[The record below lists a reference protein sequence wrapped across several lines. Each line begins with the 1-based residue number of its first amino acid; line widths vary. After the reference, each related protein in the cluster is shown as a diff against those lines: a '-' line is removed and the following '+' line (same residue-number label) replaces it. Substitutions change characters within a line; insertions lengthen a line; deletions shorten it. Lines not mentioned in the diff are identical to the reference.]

1 MSEISPSSKGIGT
14 LATLLQNPQEADNVA
29 PPLDFDT
36 WDAQIGSGIPDREQ
50 KWRSYAN
57 YHRMHWFDQG
67 TLSEAVEGNINASL
81 KRHLL
86 EEGFIDEETPN
97 SAIFKPNPVSLDKQ
111 TNLVT
116 RAFGENVASVW
127 KQGKENGESE
137 EVLNKTLNDAKSF
150 LVDVGELPFA
160 SLSNLDGS
168 RQIIGGTSVMNPV
181 SAFENAVRDGAVS
194 YEDAIL
200 VQSGLQ
206 QGSDI
211 GANRFKDQRRS
222 RLLNEVQNLLSDEV
236 GNDQARE
243 NFDALSDLLIREDQ
257 GRSAKEELH
266 GGMFV
271 KKDRNFFNKLLREQL
286 AEQYSKD
293 KDVNLNLASKRFSDE
308 EIKSVIEEQ
317 AALRA
322 NLSGEFEY
330 FSEDAD
336 LTKNIR
342 VYGTTAVAHPQL
354 MLQPTRFEE
363 ALEKDTRL
371 TDKQKDSLRNQR
383 DFYKRQRY
391 ESVNSI
397 LKETKATSEQWIAAS
412 AQGAQAGED
421 PVETLDKFL
430 SNEDNY
436 DALKNQSTSILAS
449 IGDSFTSLYNIPAA
463 LLFKSEDAA
472 RRLGEAAQEES
483 RRREV
488 AKLFNQEYG
497 LGMDIMTM
505 VAPVLVDIG
514 ATAALS
520 MATMGAGGAAY
531 IGLKTG
537 TTLTA
542 KGFAKGMLG
551 GVLRTASKKDFL
563 EKTVD
568 AGLGYS
574 RVLDPREVAVREL
587 AEKNLKEKL
596 IRSTSEKNAIEAIN
610 VYNQMLD
617 NKLLMSS
624 KTFGSLFVTSANRSA
639 GGMFTTIYNSMPEDM
654 SHDEKYDAAIGSS
667 LLAGTITGLITT
679 AFMKLGRGGLEE
691 AFLDGMTYRQMQG
704 VMNRQLG
711 VKLGD
716 DVSDEVATKFLQ
728 KKMRKALLNSPII
741 EGGVSEAIE
750 EGIDELA
757 QTFVRDAALNQDT
770 PLKEIAAGVGHSM
783 LLGGIFGFG
792 ATGARGLYDKLGGP
806 TGDEARY
813 RAQVADEIIEKL
825 KEAGAPATADE
836 LEIQETRRLL
846 TAPQREVGERRRRK
860 PEETPEEAPELEP
873 IAGEGTYPTE
883 EVAVSPVETTL
894 VPDEE
899 GNLVPVSVKDQ
910 TEFPF
915 SGFIDSEGPA
925 RAEQEEQ
932 EELELELA
940 LDFDATPDDP
950 TQLEFQLEYQ
960 DNFLNILDEKIS
972 PESVA
977 ESLASQLDSRS
988 NTSSQPTSGVANEAT
1003 KQKVKTKKIHPE
1015 ERKLQQ
1021 LISRLNESTSIIKG
1035 QEYVFP
1041 TADIPIAKEEFIDDH
1056 LTATEVKAFEDLIRK
1071 GVPVDLTQDRAV
1083 HGMPDRSMFPK
1094 GYYENKS
1101 QLLNELIQRR
1111 YPKRSSFL
1119 PQDVKNPV
1127 KDNGKV
1133 IGYLDSD
1140 GNALFENDP
1149 VKAAKLL
1156 LMGYSIKAPIS
1167 KAGLNP
1173 AFIYKEGSDLID
1185 GVLIDGGFS
1194 GNKRVNKNSINEV
1207 FPSVADNLSSNTEVL
1222 NLFSNNERGVVVG
1235 TRPLGE
1241 GTELRS
1247 NFRKKGTAQSKEQPI
1262 REVRQQITD
1271 FFKAVRENPEGK
1283 VEALNLLKSP
1293 KAQDVLES
1301 DFSDQA
1307 IIALEQEFNMV
1318 TVLHELNTTL
1328 RETEGAVE
1336 INEDTGVTTPTKKGI
1351 EVFKSR
1357 LASSDPDAVEQ
1368 AASVLKINL
1377 ATSETKSDKVI
1388 LEFLSDYVLNDP
1400 LLQKD
1405 SISFREV
1412 GLRVFNRFNS
1422 FQTNYKDAEGKFY
1435 PKDTQTRR
1443 YVRLVDPSVA
1453 ATFDPSA
1460 VNFMN
1465 DLVLDAAAV
1474 LEEDSS
1480 LREAVNNY
1488 LDITTAIRDVDGQ
1501 ADWRIGVMSGNEVLG
1516 LILDQGPT
1524 LRSIDLD
1531 SKTTLTR
1538 EKTMGQAFL
1547 DLYKKSL
1554 RGKDSRP
1561 LHTLLRLISGTTDS
1575 VSKEGDITKDLA
1587 LLEDVRA
1594 RVEATLGQSFSTPKT
1609 IAVINAIRKS
1619 SAEAHTTTHYAFGEQ
1634 ATPDVPTAT
1643 ESVSEITSRTIDDL
1657 RKLQNVGKSVGS
1669 VEQGVEEVW
1678 PPRSTSDPDILRTEL
1693 TPANQKRLDNQEV
1706 DKGEADKPI
1715 EVESDNTLTLDE
1727 SNILT
1732 RLINRIGAFVR
1743 RNGLTLTVTNEAGG
1757 LAAARARTNDIFVNQ
1772 NAVANLIKQGK
1783 SESVIRR
1790 ILNSIIGEEIAHV
1803 ASYRSISQKQLDNLI
1818 DQTTDAEF
1826 ESIVDEY
1833 TPDNPVRN
1841 EQLKAALNS
1850 ENEATVQQTKEILIE
1865 EKLRMYA
1872 QERMTGTTS
1881 EANYLFWTGDPSKL
1895 QIALEYL
1902 RRMVSRLLNLKKKGN
1917 TTPEMDMAVS
1927 NLVEEINV
1935 LIGKER
1941 FDADNFAFNP
1951 NAPDDYIAGIQST
1964 TLGEIFPEESNATDS
1979 PLYELGFNDDL
1990 RIGTAK
1996 LGTKKKPRPT
2006 SAESNIGGDLG
2017 INDSE
2022 PEKAV
2027 ASLRKTIGNQINK
2040 IAQASEADTPTS
2052 RYVLPKEFMEESDP
2066 IKRTEIL
2073 RDWSSDNLK
2082 ALYNAVPPEVRER
2095 SKRWYQ
2101 GANRVANSLSKKYNI
2116 TPQQVAGVMA
2126 ALSPQKDWFLN
2137 LAQAEQVIEVWS
2149 NYQNYRMDSASFLGT
2164 LEETIAK
2171 ATAPK
2176 GQLQGKPKKVK
2187 DQLNARARAE
2197 RAKDLNKLKGK
2208 RFKDLTDPE
2217 QRGWAARLIAET
2229 LFGKGVS
2236 NVDPEGDPNSP
2247 YMNVDGDIKTN
2258 AWGSSDETAKALSML
2273 DDGSLENISESL
2285 GNYHKVRNFYN
2296 NIVSPNSLK
2305 GDVTIDTHA
2314 VAAAFLMPYSTK
2326 AIAVKHNFG
2335 EGSSQNN
2342 VYGMQ
2347 GTYHIYVDA
2356 YRKAAKE
2363 LGISPYQ
2370 LQSITW
2376 EAIRAMYP
2384 KNVRSD
2390 LNYVESRENIWK
2402 QNEPEQARNKILG
2415 QGVPRP
2421 LWLGTPDSGLVE
2433 RGEAQV
2439 GTGAQKRSIARRGL
2453 FFAGRRATSR
2463 LSDYGSPEFEDTGV
2477 LRSELG
2483 ADNKQYRKLIL
2494 TGDSGNNNLEDL
2506 LNDSLE
2512 ERIAR
2517 GNFYDEVIVDEET
2530 NRKVKSLIVDDWITE
2545 NGETAA
2551 ELNSLV
2557 KKAAEA
2563 KGYDTDIV
2571 YYHGS
2576 TVYNIDTPR
2585 TRFGTVAAFI
2595 SEDRVDA
2602 QAISA
2607 MTQQVSSEEIIV
2619 HRWFLKKDLKIFDH
2633 EDPAQVDEFISR
2645 LKQQEEF
2652 KNMSKGDFSEESLR
2666 NRIKQ
2671 GVYTIFANF
2680 EVTNLEFDN
2689 DPSNIKLSVRDVLK
2703 RLGYDGHYEQE
2714 DLTGTFGRS
2723 LAIFEPN
2730 NIKSAESIAF
2740 KQSLNPKEDR
2750 QDGSLRYETQV
2761 VPLDLRFDE
2770 GRTELMFTSLGI
2782 TGAPIEAGPETDRVL
2797 DTSAKDAA
2805 IRAQGKLDDMGLSRS
2820 FLDEVPEFEAN
2831 YDALKSILSD
2841 TRDQIG
2847 DTSREEMPIVQP
2859 QQVEEFGTF
2868 LSESLERPVSVE
2880 QKEVP
2885 VADMKPYQTELFFPK
2900 TVWYAM
2906 QKHFNM
2912 QEATDKVLQ
2921 EPFSIMS
2928 SDGFILD
2935 GNHRYGQIMLTR
2947 PDASVTA
2954 NVVDL
2959 TIAELIP
2966 LAQTFSDMKGNNRK
2980 IDRGGQELR
2989 LADIGPFD
2997 IDALNL
3003 NKGVTKGKVFKTG
3016 IYMFKSDTL
3025 TELAKQEQE
3034 NFNFGS
3040 NNFVPL
3046 AEEDIHITL
3055 LNQAFVEGREAQG
3068 KTDIL
3073 GEAFRRLGESTTA
3086 VLPNL
3091 TFHAP
3096 EIVSQIQP
3104 DGTLRQSLVR
3114 RVVEQEVLNNF
3125 VEKYI
3130 LGEPSPDKQRIYHIT
3145 LGNLTGNP
3153 RDSVAYPNPSNSVV
3167 VGSKE
3172 HFNRSLKDADYSV
3185 PQTKKLIEAE
3195 AIRNNHLVEGD
3206 LVRVFNGA
3214 ESEGVKSVGDYKRKN
3229 IGGGFGFYFKTEDSK
3244 LAEIDKGKEGQM
3256 YDVFLKANKV
3266 FTTPRRA
3273 MEGQG
3278 SDEVFF
3284 NELVKGLRTKYK
3296 LTNEEANLLRVS
3308 DTPIMYLTQAQMFDT
3323 MVNDLAK
3330 VNPKFQKIKEDIDAV
3345 GEGGVTKLVSQLSG
3359 YDAIHYEGSGTWV
3372 VFDPSQIRIAETTRE
3387 DLIDMTTLRSELGAT
3402 DKEYL
3407 ELAKNPQRN
3416 QKELQAMV
3424 DKAAKEAGF
3433 ITKPRYHAGPEEIDI
3448 FQADK
3453 TLGGMGAFFF
3463 ADNERAAVGYHN
3475 WSEEQKA
3482 DLIDDYPFMGEEN
3495 EDGLFEEY
3503 KKKEPKVVKAYLKME
3518 NPEVYPDFWKT
3529 FAEERFK
3536 PNNQSEFFEGL
3547 QAKGRDSIVVGK
3559 DEWVSGEND
3568 ITGEQ
3573 YVILNKPE
3581 NIKSADPVTYDST
3594 GEVIP
3599 LSQRFDTTK
3608 DSILYSELGA
3618 TDKEYLELAKN
3629 PEKYLLSSEGLTL
3642 RQMVLRAAQDAGY
3655 FLDEVYHGTTHS
3667 FDVFSKSKGNINNN
3681 FGLGF
3686 YFSSS
3691 RKDSTLNYIDKGAD
3705 LENRLDRRAEIVLG
3719 EMVESLE
3726 SRYDLG
3732 PAPSGDGPIDPSFE
3746 SDVEL
3751 LLKQFKEYA
3760 EDKLPA
3766 SKVKEIF
3773 TMPDN
3778 FTSPVDIAKWE
3789 LGRGYEV
3796 GYAIAQQELV
3806 GPERKV
3812 IPAFMKLKNP
3822 AVIGSFSGDPVM
3834 ISKALSGDIQMRL
3847 DPYSMYDEEAIE
3859 NELDSLRLQLAKEK
3873 DIDPEDVLDSDLREF
3888 AEEWAED
3895 NGYFN
3900 DEEPALIQAIEKV
3913 GPDFG
3918 YYQQGSEISE
3928 LLADENFSAIEEPTL
3943 AEVED
3948 ALSSLY
3954 VLATDGEGNIAR
3966 GEFIRRVFEELG
3978 YDGIV
3983 DHRVKKKFGMKG
3995 LGSDTY
4001 HIIAFKPES
4010 IKSAELVTRNAEGDI
4025 IPLSQRFD
4033 DSKDSILYSELGATD
4048 KTISGY
4054 TYSAGGITVDS
4065 LEKMLE
4071 APVYEDGVYDSEKR
4085 KDSWWRKFK
4094 VAMTGSLDIRVRRM
4108 FEQREAFNR
4117 AVQNDVNLR
4126 SIELRKILDK
4136 DFIDKGFSIPYE
4148 LISEA
4153 TGSSKVVSIPDDIK
4167 ESMKLQHK
4175 SRKADIIARAKR
4187 KEITEEEKK
4196 TLLEDATNK
4205 YKNDIRKQEDVQKE
4219 IIRKKK
4225 DAALTQLEK
4234 VSPDFVNELK
4244 AIRDIVDT
4252 LSIKLKEL
4260 YNVDVD
4266 LSATIDSNLGIY
4278 ITRSYKMFN
4287 DAGWLDKVTKDPNFE
4302 TVRNNAA
4309 KYFAETY
4316 KQARIKAFIK
4326 DGKEE
4331 SEATALANKELS
4343 DNKELGRSMMLSFLH
4358 SYKDKD
4364 ANNLIA
4370 GPEAVES
4377 FASPLINQLK
4387 KKRDIDE
4394 SIRAL
4399 LGEET
4404 DEGAGFKNLL
4414 RTYLS
4419 VGMMAS
4425 NQAFMKNLL
4434 DVGRRKGN
4442 EWILTKDE
4450 LKKKRLENID
4460 EYGGSRY
4467 KQIRAGGTEA
4477 YDPFRNFEVEVD
4489 GEPKN
4494 VQLFAPAEMVDGL
4507 MSVLS
4512 PPTQETANDAEKI
4525 ASGSFKLMARIT
4537 GLSLGAKTLGNIGF
4551 YVRNVISNAFY
4562 FGPANGFVGF
4572 GKMTDSL
4579 MTELNRRGI
4588 RQEKSNAYYTELI
4601 ALDVIGNEIRPKLI
4615 EELLSGQTSPE
4626 TVLNDFEKN
4635 LSRLENE
4642 EGKSISRKGKELAQK
4657 ANEKTWGKAKELSAV
4672 VDAFYKIALFEHE
4685 LSYLIDARESSRK
4698 NGKQDFYATKTD
4710 YELKRLAAE
4719 KVVMTSQTYSQA
4731 PPVITGLQG
4740 HTFGVMF
4747 APFLRFKG
4755 EVIRTYFNTW
4765 NLAMKESKDSNPVI
4779 RKRGRRRLA
4788 GIGFV
4793 TGVSS
4798 VILPI
4803 TTRLLQGIFY
4813 DDDEALRDTLPP
4825 YMQNQSLVYYTN
4837 PVTKERRNFSL
4848 TFINPYSMLTDP
4860 SLRAME
4866 HLVHG
4871 NTSKTVESLVKGTLG
4886 EFLDQQIF
4894 ARAFT
4899 NSITNFDPKKQEPIY
4914 EENDLLHDKFT
4925 KSIKYLLNEAYTPPT
4940 LTKLLEDRAIFKDGF
4955 DITKAPEVISN
4966 IIGQFKPATT
4976 YPIEFDVRLSEFVE
4990 KRKGEFDRI
4999 NSNKYKMLTDRV
5011 MTKADITSLAK
5022 KEIEGRRRVN
5032 AHLIQLYRSF
5042 ERQGL
5047 PREEIYNISLRRGM
5061 SKRRVQLLLAKGL
5074 MDRPSLPMPFIESM
5088 ARKGETHIQRL
5099 RDFQAEL
5106 NKYPRFLSV
5115 EP

>member
-1 MSEISPSSKGIGT
+1 
-14 LATLLQNPQEADNVA
+14 
-29 PPLDFDT
+29 
-36 WDAQIGSGIPDREQ
+36 
-50 KWRSYAN
+50 
-57 YHRMHWFDQG
+57 
-67 TLSEAVEGNINASL
+67 
-81 KRHLL
+81 
-86 EEGFIDEETPN
+86 
-97 SAIFKPNPVSLDKQ
+97 
-111 TNLVT
+111 
-116 RAFGENVASVW
+116 
-127 KQGKENGESE
+127 
-137 EVLNKTLNDAKSF
+137 
-150 LVDVGELPFA
+150 
-160 SLSNLDGS
+160 
-168 RQIIGGTSVMNPV
+168 
-181 SAFENAVRDGAVS
+181 
-194 YEDAIL
+194 
-200 VQSGLQ
+200 
-206 QGSDI
+206 
-211 GANRFKDQRRS
+211 
-222 RLLNEVQNLLSDEV
+222 
-236 GNDQARE
+236 
-243 NFDALSDLLIREDQ
+243 
-257 GRSAKEELH
+257 
-266 GGMFV
+266 
-271 KKDRNFFNKLLREQL
+271 
-286 AEQYSKD
+286 
-293 KDVNLNLASKRFSDE
+293 
-308 EIKSVIEEQ
+308 
-317 AALRA
+317 
-322 NLSGEFEY
+322 
-330 FSEDAD
+330 
-336 LTKNIR
+336 
-342 VYGTTAVAHPQL
+342 
-354 MLQPTRFEE
+354 
-363 ALEKDTRL
+363 
-371 TDKQKDSLRNQR
+371 
-383 DFYKRQRY
+383 
-391 ESVNSI
+391 
-397 LKETKATSEQWIAAS
+397 
-412 AQGAQAGED
+412 
-421 PVETLDKFL
+421 
-430 SNEDNY
+430 
-436 DALKNQSTSILAS
+436 
-449 IGDSFTSLYNIPAA
+449 
-463 LLFKSEDAA
+463 
-472 RRLGEAAQEES
+472 
-483 RRREV
+483 
-488 AKLFNQEYG
+488 
-497 LGMDIMTM
+497 
-505 VAPVLVDIG
+505 
-514 ATAALS
+514 
-520 MATMGAGGAAY
+520 
-531 IGLKTG
+531 
-537 TTLTA
+537 
-542 KGFAKGMLG
+542 
-551 GVLRTASKKDFL
+551 
-563 EKTVD
+563 
-568 AGLGYS
+568 
-574 RVLDPREVAVREL
+574 
-587 AEKNLKEKL
+587 
-596 IRSTSEKNAIEAIN
+596 
-610 VYNQMLD
+610 
-617 NKLLMSS
+617 
-624 KTFGSLFVTSANRSA
+624 
-639 GGMFTTIYNSMPEDM
+639 
-654 SHDEKYDAAIGSS
+654 
-667 LLAGTITGLITT
+667 
-679 AFMKLGRGGLEE
+679 
-691 AFLDGMTYRQMQG
+691 
-704 VMNRQLG
+704 
-711 VKLGD
+711 
-716 DVSDEVATKFLQ
+716 
-728 KKMRKALLNSPII
+728 
-741 EGGVSEAIE
+741 
-750 EGIDELA
+750 
-757 QTFVRDAALNQDT
+757 
-770 PLKEIAAGVGHSM
+770 
-783 LLGGIFGFG
+783 
-792 ATGARGLYDKLGGP
+792 
-806 TGDEARY
+806 
-813 RAQVADEIIEKL
+813 
-825 KEAGAPATADE
+825 
-836 LEIQETRRLL
+836 
-846 TAPQREVGERRRRK
+846 
-860 PEETPEEAPELEP
+860 
-873 IAGEGTYPTE
+873 
-883 EVAVSPVETTL
+883 
-894 VPDEE
+894 
-899 GNLVPVSVKDQ
+899 
-910 TEFPF
+910 
-915 SGFIDSEGPA
+915 
-925 RAEQEEQ
+925 
-932 EELELELA
+932 
-940 LDFDATPDDP
+940 
-950 TQLEFQLEYQ
+950 
-960 DNFLNILDEKIS
+960 
-972 PESVA
+972 
-977 ESLASQLDSRS
+977 
-988 NTSSQPTSGVANEAT
+988 
-1003 KQKVKTKKIHPE
+1003 
-1015 ERKLQQ
+1015 
-1021 LISRLNESTSIIKG
+1021 
-1035 QEYVFP
+1035 
-1041 TADIPIAKEEFIDDH
+1041 
-1056 LTATEVKAFEDLIRK
+1056 
-1071 GVPVDLTQDRAV
+1071 
-1083 HGMPDRSMFPK
+1083 
-1094 GYYENKS
+1094 
-1101 QLLNELIQRR
+1101 
-1111 YPKRSSFL
+1111 
-1119 PQDVKNPV
+1119 
-1127 KDNGKV
+1127 
-1133 IGYLDSD
+1133 
-1140 GNALFENDP
+1140 
-1149 VKAAKLL
+1149 
-1156 LMGYSIKAPIS
+1156 
-1167 KAGLNP
+1167 
-1173 AFIYKEGSDLID
+1173 
-1185 GVLIDGGFS
+1185 
-1194 GNKRVNKNSINEV
+1194 
-1207 FPSVADNLSSNTEVL
+1207 
-1222 NLFSNNERGVVVG
+1222 
-1235 TRPLGE
+1235 
-1241 GTELRS
+1241 
-1247 NFRKKGTAQSKEQPI
+1247 
-1262 REVRQQITD
+1262 
-1271 FFKAVRENPEGK
+1271 
-1283 VEALNLLKSP
+1283 
-1293 KAQDVLES
+1293 
-1301 DFSDQA
+1301 
-1307 IIALEQEFNMV
+1307 
-1318 TVLHELNTTL
+1318 
-1328 RETEGAVE
+1328 
-1336 INEDTGVTTPTKKGI
+1336 
-1351 EVFKSR
+1351 
-1357 LASSDPDAVEQ
+1357 
-1368 AASVLKINL
+1368 
-1377 ATSETKSDKVI
+1377 
-1388 LEFLSDYVLNDP
+1388 
-1400 LLQKD
+1400 
-1405 SISFREV
+1405 
-1412 GLRVFNRFNS
+1412 
-1422 FQTNYKDAEGKFY
+1422 
-1435 PKDTQTRR
+1435 
-1443 YVRLVDPSVA
+1443 
-1453 ATFDPSA
+1453 
-1460 VNFMN
+1460 
-1465 DLVLDAAAV
+1465 
-1474 LEEDSS
+1474 
-1480 LREAVNNY
+1480 
-1488 LDITTAIRDVDGQ
+1488 
-1501 ADWRIGVMSGNEVLG
+1501 
-1516 LILDQGPT
+1516 
-1524 LRSIDLD
+1524 
-1531 SKTTLTR
+1531 
-1538 EKTMGQAFL
+1538 
-1547 DLYKKSL
+1547 
-1554 RGKDSRP
+1554 
-1561 LHTLLRLISGTTDS
+1561 
-1575 VSKEGDITKDLA
+1575 
-1587 LLEDVRA
+1587 
-1594 RVEATLGQSFSTPKT
+1594 
-1609 IAVINAIRKS
+1609 
-1619 SAEAHTTTHYAFGEQ
+1619 
-1634 ATPDVPTAT
+1634 
-1643 ESVSEITSRTIDDL
+1643 
-1657 RKLQNVGKSVGS
+1657 
-1669 VEQGVEEVW
+1669 
-1678 PPRSTSDPDILRTEL
+1678 
-1693 TPANQKRLDNQEV
+1693 
-1706 DKGEADKPI
+1706 
-1715 EVESDNTLTLDE
+1715 
-1727 SNILT
+1727 
-1732 RLINRIGAFVR
+1732 
-1743 RNGLTLTVTNEAGG
+1743 
-1757 LAAARARTNDIFVNQ
+1757 
-1772 NAVANLIKQGK
+1772 
-1783 SESVIRR
+1783 
-1790 ILNSIIGEEIAHV
+1790 
-1803 ASYRSISQKQLDNLI
+1803 
-1818 DQTTDAEF
+1818 
-1826 ESIVDEY
+1826 
-1833 TPDNPVRN
+1833 
-1841 EQLKAALNS
+1841 
-1850 ENEATVQQTKEILIE
+1850 
-1865 EKLRMYA
+1865 
-1872 QERMTGTTS
+1872 
-1881 EANYLFWTGDPSKL
+1881 
-1895 QIALEYL
+1895 
-1902 RRMVSRLLNLKKKGN
+1902 
-1917 TTPEMDMAVS
+1917 
-1927 NLVEEINV
+1927 
-1935 LIGKER
+1935 
-1941 FDADNFAFNP
+1941 
-1951 NAPDDYIAGIQST
+1951 
-1964 TLGEIFPEESNATDS
+1964 
-1979 PLYELGFNDDL
+1979 
-1990 RIGTAK
+1990 
-1996 LGTKKKPRPT
+1996 
-2006 SAESNIGGDLG
+2006 
-2017 INDSE
+2017 
-2022 PEKAV
+2022 
-2027 ASLRKTIGNQINK
+2027 
-2040 IAQASEADTPTS
+2040 
-2052 RYVLPKEFMEESDP
+2052 
-2066 IKRTEIL
+2066 
-2073 RDWSSDNLK
+2073 
-2082 ALYNAVPPEVRER
+2082 
-2095 SKRWYQ
+2095 
-2101 GANRVANSLSKKYNI
+2101 
-2116 TPQQVAGVMA
+2116 
-2126 ALSPQKDWFLN
+2126 
-2137 LAQAEQVIEVWS
+2137 
-2149 NYQNYRMDSASFLGT
+2149 
-2164 LEETIAK
+2164 
-2171 ATAPK
+2171 
-2176 GQLQGKPKKVK
+2176 
-2187 DQLNARARAE
+2187 
-2197 RAKDLNKLKGK
+2197 
-2208 RFKDLTDPE
+2208 
-2217 QRGWAARLIAET
+2217 
-2229 LFGKGVS
+2229 
-2236 NVDPEGDPNSP
+2236 
-2247 YMNVDGDIKTN
+2247 
-2258 AWGSSDETAKALSML
+2258 
-2273 DDGSLENISESL
+2273 
-2285 GNYHKVRNFYN
+2285 
-2296 NIVSPNSLK
+2296 
-2305 GDVTIDTHA
+2305 
-2314 VAAAFLMPYSTK
+2314 MPYSTK

-2402 QNEPEQARNKILG
+2402 QNDPEQARNKILG
-2415 QGVPRP
+2415 QEIPRP

-2433 RGEAQV
+2433 RAEAQV
-2439 GTGAQKRSIARRGL
+2439 GTGAQKRTIARRGL

-2517 GNFYDEVIVDEET
+2517 GNFYDEVIADEES
-2530 NRKVKSLIVDDWITE
+2530 NNKVKSLIVDDWITE

-2602 QAISA
+2602 QEISA
-2607 MTQQVSSEEIIV
+2607 MTQQASSEEIIV

-2633 EDPAQVDEFISR
+2633 EDPAQVDEFISS
-2645 LKQQEEF
+2645 LKQEEEF

-2831 YDALKSILSD
+2831 YDALKAILSD

-3003 NKGVTKGKVFKTG
+3003 NKGVTKGKVVKTG

-3055 LNQAFVEGREAQG
+3055 LNQAFVQSREAQG

-3214 ESEGVKSVGDYKRKN
+3214 ESEGVKSVGDYKRNN
-3229 IGGGFGFYFKTEDSK
+3229 IGGGFGFYFKADDSK

-3407 ELAKNPQRN
+3407 ELAKNP
-3416 QKELQAMV
+3416 
-3424 DKAAKEAGF
+3424 
-3433 ITKPRYHAGPEEIDI
+3433 
-3448 FQADK
+3448 
-3453 TLGGMGAFFF
+3453 
-3463 ADNERAAVGYHN
+3463 
-3475 WSEEQKA
+3475 
-3482 DLIDDYPFMGEEN
+3482 
-3495 EDGLFEEY
+3495 
-3503 KKKEPKVVKAYLKME
+3503 
-3518 NPEVYPDFWKT
+3518 
-3529 FAEERFK
+3529 
-3536 PNNQSEFFEGL
+3536 
-3547 QAKGRDSIVVGK
+3547 
-3559 DEWVSGEND
+3559 
-3568 ITGEQ
+3568 
-3573 YVILNKPE
+3573 
-3581 NIKSADPVTYDST
+3581 
-3594 GEVIP
+3594 
-3599 LSQRFDTTK
+3599 
-3608 DSILYSELGA
+3608 
-3618 TDKEYLELAKN
+3618 
-3629 PEKYLLSSEGLTL
+3629 EKYLLSSEGLTL

-3691 RKDSTLNYIDKGAD
+3691 QEDSTLNYLDEGAD
-3705 LENRLDRRAEIVLG
+3705 LNRRLETRAEYYEGQIAKFLG
-3719 EMVESLE
+3719 SRVGVTGESLE
-3726 SRYDLG
+3726 MLFF
-3732 PAPSGDGPIDPSFE
+3732 SFDVKGNVSTLVKE
-3746 SDVEL
+3746 S
-3751 LLKQFKEYA
+3751 KKYA

-3778 FTSPVDIAKWE
+3778 FTDPVDISKWQY
-3789 LGRGYEV
+3789 GRPYEI
-3796 GYAIAQQELV
+3796 GYAIAQQEMV

-3812 IPAFMKLKNP
+3812 MPAFIKLKNP
-3822 AVIGSFSGDPVM
+3822 AVIGSFSGDPEM

-3847 DPYSMYDEEAIE
+3847 DPYSMYDEEAIAD
-3859 NELDSLRLQLAKEK
+3859 ELDSLRLQLAKEK

-3900 DEEPALIQAIEKV
+3900 DEQPALIQAIEKV

-3918 YYQQGSEISE
+3918 YHQKGSEISE
-3928 LLADENFSAIEEPTL
+3928 LLADENFYAFEEPTL

-3954 VLATDGEGNIAR
+3954 VMATDAEGNIAR
-3966 GEFIRRVFEELG
+3966 GEFTRRIFEELG

-3983 DHRVKKKFGMKG
+3983 DHRVNKKFNMKG
-3995 LGSDTY
+3995 LKSDTY

-4010 IKSAELVTRNAEGDI
+4010 IKSAESVTRNAEGNI

-4331 SEATALANKELS
+4331 SEATALAKKELS

-4579 MTELNRRGI
+4579 VTELNRRGI
-4588 RQEKSNAYYTELI
+4588 RQEKANAYYTELI

-4825 YMQNQSLVYYTN
+4825 YMQNQSLIYYTN
-4837 PVTKERRNFSL
+4837 PLTKERRNFSL

>member
-1 MSEISPSSKGIGT
+1 MSEISPSSKGRSPF
-14 LATLLQNPQEADNVA
+14 ASQPVNPQEADNVT

-67 TLSEAVEGNINASL
+67 TLTEAVEGNINASL

-97 SAIFKPNPVSLDKQ
+97 SEIFKPNPISLDKQ

-116 RAFGENVASVW
+116 RAFGENVASAW

-222 RLLNEVQNLLSDEV
+222 RLLNEVQNLISDEV

-266 GGMFV
+266 GGMYV

-308 EIKSVIEEQ
+308 EIRSVIEEQ

-336 LTKNIR
+336 LTRNIR
-342 VYGTTAVAHPQL
+342 VYGTAAVAHPQL

-391 ESVNSI
+391 ESVNNI
-397 LKETKATSEQWIAAS
+397 LKETKATSEKWIAAS

-430 SNEDNY
+430 SNKDNY
-436 DALKNQSTSILAS
+436 DAFKNQSTSILAS
-449 IGDSFTSLYNIPAA
+449 IGDSFASLYNIPAA

-497 LGMDIMTM
+497 LGMDVMTM

-520 MATMGAGGAAY
+520 MTTMGAGGAAY

-537 TTLTA
+537 TTLTS

-654 SHDEKYDAAIGSS
+654 SHDEKYDAAIGSA
-667 LLAGTITGLITT
+667 LLAGTVTGLITT

-691 AFLDGMTYRQMQG
+691 AFLDGMTFRQMKG
-704 VMNRQLG
+704 VMDRQLG

-716 DVSDEVATKFLQ
+716 TKSNEVAEKFLK
-728 KKMRKALLNSPII
+728 KKMRRALGNSPII
-741 EGGVSEAIE
+741 EGTLSEAIE

-757 QTFVRDAALNQDT
+757 QTFIRDAALNEDT

-783 LLGGIFGFG
+783 LLGGIFGGG
-792 ATGARGLYDKLGGP
+792 ATGARALYNKLGGP

-813 RAQVADEIIEKL
+813 RAQVADEIIERL
-825 KEAGAPATADE
+825 KEEGAPATADE
-836 LEIQETRRLL
+836 FEIQETRRLL
-846 TAPQREVGERRRRK
+846 TAPQREVGERRRRR
-860 PEETPEEAPELEP
+860 PEETPEAPEPAPAPQAEQ
-873 IAGEGTYPTE
+873 ED
-883 EVAVSPVETTL
+883 EVVETTEDE
-894 VPDEE
+894 VEEE
-899 GNLVPVSVKDQ
+899 GASPEDQ
-910 TEFPF
+910 TEFDFTTGLSPEQF
-915 SGFIDSEGPA
+915 QFRFDTSVEGTDPN
-925 RAEQEEQ
+925 RRVEEEQ
-932 EELELELA
+932 LEID
-940 LDFDATPDDP
+940 LDLTSRPVTTTNLLGETEILQEGDP
-950 TQLEFQLEYQ
+950 VQTEFSTEDFVNL
-960 DNFLNILDEKIS
+960 LDENIS
-972 PESVA
+972 PETVSEA
-977 ESLASQLDSRS
+977 LTEQLEDRADTLDKPS
-988 NTSSQPTSGVANEAT
+988 SGVANEAA
-1003 KQKVKTKKIHPE
+1003 KQKVKTKKIYPE

-1101 QLLNELIQRR
+1101 QLLNELIELR

-1167 KAGLNP
+1167 KADLNP
-1173 AFIYKEGSDLID
+1173 AFIYKEGSDLIE

-1262 REVRQQITD
+1262 SEVRQQITD

-1301 DFSDQA
+1301 DFSEQA
-1307 IIALEQEFNMV
+1307 ILALEQEFNMV
-1318 TVLHELNTTL
+1318 AVLHELNTTL

-1336 INEDTGVTTPTKKGI
+1336 INEDTGVATPTKRGI
-1351 EVFKSR
+1351 DVFKSR
-1357 LASSDPDAVEQ
+1357 LASSDPDAIEK

-1465 DLVLDAAAV
+1465 DLVLDAASV
-1474 LEEDSS
+1474 LEEDQS
-1480 LREAVNNY
+1480 LRDSVNAY
-1488 LDITTAIRDVDGQ
+1488 LDLTTALDDVDGRP
-1501 ADWRIGVMSGNEVLG
+1501 DWRTGVMSGNEALG
-1516 LILDQGPT
+1516 LLIDQGAT
-1524 LRSIDLD
+1524 LRSLD
-1531 SKTTLTR
+1531 PSSEHGK
-1538 EKTMGQAFL
+1538 AFL
-1547 DLYKKSL
+1547 ALYKKSL

-1609 IAVINAIRKS
+1609 IAVISAIRKS

-1643 ESVSEITSRTIDDL
+1643 ESVSDITSRTIDDL

-1715 EVESDNTLTLDE
+1715 EVESDNTLTVDE
-1727 SNILT
+1727 SNILR
-1732 RLINRIGAFVR
+1732 RLINRMSAFVR
-1743 RNGLTLTVTNEAGG
+1743 RNGLTLTVINETGVG
-1757 LAAARARTNDIFVNQ
+1757 LAAARARTNDVFINQ
-1772 NAVANLIKQGK
+1772 QAVANLIKQGK

-1790 ILNSIIGEEIAHV
+1790 ILNSILGEEIAHV
-1803 ASYRSISQKQLDNLI
+1803 ASYRAISQEQLNKLI

-1833 TPDNPVRN
+1833 VTDNPVKN
-1841 EQLKAALNS
+1841 EQYKAALNS
-1850 ENEATVQQTKEILIE
+1850 ENEATVQQTKEKLIE

-1881 EANYLFWTGDPSKL
+1881 EANYIFWTGDPSKL

-1935 LIGKER
+1935 LIGMER
-1941 FDADNFAFNP
+1941 FGTGNFAFNP
-1951 NAPDDYIAGIQST
+1951 NAPDDYIAGIQNT
-1964 TLGEIFPEESNATDS
+1964 TLGEIFPEEANATDS

-1990 RIGTAK
+1990 RIGTAR
-1996 LGTKKKPRPT
+1996 LGTKDKPRPT

-2017 INDSE
+2017 INDPE

-2040 IAQASEADTPTS
+2040 IAQANEAGTPTS

-2066 IKRTEIL
+2066 IRRAEIL

-2082 ALYNAVPPEVRER
+2082 ALYNVVPPEVRER

-2149 NYQNYRMDSASFLGT
+2149 NYQNYRMDSASFLAT
-2164 LEETIAK
+2164 IEETVAK

-2176 GQLQGKPKKVK
+2176 AQLQGKPKKVK
-2187 DQLNARARAE
+2187 DQLNAQARAE
-2197 RAKDLNKLKGK
+2197 RAKILNKLKGK
-2208 RFKDLTDPE
+2208 RFKDLTE
-2217 QRGWAARLIAET
+2217 TAQRGWAARLIAET

-2247 YMNVDGDIKTN
+2247 YMNVDGDLKTN

-2273 DDGSLENISESL
+2273 DDGSLENISEAL

-2402 QNEPEQARNKILG
+2402 QNDPEQARNRILG
-2415 QGVPRP
+2415 QEIPRP

-2433 RGEAQV
+2433 RAEAQV
-2439 GTGAQKRSIARRGL
+2439 GTGAQKRTIARRGL

-2494 TGDSGNNNLEDL
+2494 TGDSGTSNLEDL
-2506 LNDSLE
+2506 LNSKEVEQALDVSVLNE
-2512 ERIAR
+2512 EDNTRAKVQILDAWIA
-2517 GNFYDEVIVDEET
+2517 
-2530 NRKVKSLIVDDWITE
+2530 E
-2545 NGETAA
+2545 NGQTIA

-2576 TVYNIDTPR
+2576 PVYNIDTPQSR
-2585 TRFGTVAAFI
+2585 HNSIAAFV

-2602 QAISA
+2602 QQIAAIA
-2607 MTQQVSSEEIIV
+2607 QQVSAEDIIV
-2619 HRWFLKKDLKIFDH
+2619 HRWYLKRDLKLFDH
-2633 EDPAQVDEFISR
+2633 ENDSEVDEVINK
-2645 LKQQEEF
+2645 LKQEDEV
-2652 KNMSKGDFSEESLR
+2652 KAAIKRGDFNEPMLR
-2666 NRIKQ
+2666 SKIKQ
-2671 GVYTIFANF
+2671 GVYSVFTHYD
-2680 EVTNLEFDN
+2680 VTNMEYI
-2689 DPSNIKLSVRDVLK
+2689 SEYNILNLAEYLRKF
-2703 RLGYDGHYEQE
+2703 GYGGYYERETVPDAEVAPQYS
-2714 DLTGTFGRS
+2714 RS

-2740 KQSLNPKEDR
+2740 KQSLNAIEDR
-2750 QDGSLRYETQV
+2750 RDGSLRYETQV

-2782 TGAPIEAGPETDRVL
+2782 TGAPIEAGPETDRIL

-2820 FLDEVPEFEAN
+2820 FLDEIPEFEAN

-3003 NKGVTKGKVFKTG
+3003 NKGVTKGKVVKTG

-3055 LNQAFVEGREAQG
+3055 LNQAFVQSREAEG

-3214 ESEGVKSVGDYKRKN
+3214 ESEGVKSVGDYKRRN
-3229 IGGGFGFYFKTEDSK
+3229 IGGGFGFYFKADDSK
-3244 LAEIDKGKEGQM
+3244 LSEIDKGKEGQM

-3273 MEGQG
+3273 MEGIG
-3278 SDEVFF
+3278 NNEVFF

-3296 LTNEEANLLRVS
+3296 LTNEEANLLRVNE
-3308 DTPIMYLTQAQMFDT
+3308 TPVMYLAQAQMFDT

-3387 DLIDMTTLRSELGAT
+3387 DLIDMTTLRSELGGNQFETLEDGRLVGYRVSRLVDGRAVSGADSRQSTPLEGPIKMTNGFFISNRKDYVLKYYAGNDVNVVQKIAFDKKDILSGNLTDRQPELRVAAGESLESETLTEEQVEELLYSELGAT
-3402 DKEYL
+3402 DREYL
-3407 ELAKNPQRN
+3407 KLAENPKKNEKALQKMVDTAAKNAGYKIGPVYHGTASEFTVFGNRG
-3416 QKELQAMV
+3416 KLT
-3424 DKAAKEAGF
+3424 KARSALK
-3433 ITKPRYHAGPEEIDI
+3433 
-3448 FQADK
+3448 
-3453 TLGGMGAFFF
+3453 AFFF
-3463 ADNERAAVGYHN
+3463 TDDLATAKGYAQYAAEEGPIKDALDEAEKAEAKGDWNAYDKAIAKAESLDVPDVTFKRRQKARVVQTFLKGNFLDFDAEGKSPQELFGADGDIDSGLEAQIDIAIREGKEGVRFLNLDDAVGLYDRPSTHY
-3475 WSEEQKA
+3475 A
-3482 DLIDDYPFMGEEN
+3482 
-3495 EDGLFEEY
+3495 
-3503 KKKEPKVVKAYLKME
+3503 V
-3518 NPEVYPDFWKT
+3518 
-3529 FAEERFK
+3529 FK
-3536 PNNQSEFFEGL
+3536 P
-3547 QAKGRDSIVVGK
+3547 
-3559 DEWVSGEND
+3559 
-3568 ITGEQ
+3568 EQ
-3573 YVILNKPE
+3573 
-3581 NIKSADPVTYDST
+3581 IKSADPVTYDST

-3599 LSQRFDTTK
+3599 LSQRFDTT
-3608 DSILYSELGA
+3608 
-3618 TDKEYLELAKN
+3618 
-3629 PEKYLLSSEGLTL
+3629 
-3642 RQMVLRAAQDAGY
+3642 
-3655 FLDEVYHGTTHS
+3655 
-3667 FDVFSKSKGNINNN
+3667 
-3681 FGLGF
+3681 
-3686 YFSSS
+3686 
-3691 RKDSTLNYIDKGAD
+3691 
-3705 LENRLDRRAEIVLG
+3705 
-3719 EMVESLE
+3719 
-3726 SRYDLG
+3726 
-3732 PAPSGDGPIDPSFE
+3732 
-3746 SDVEL
+3746 
-3751 LLKQFKEYA
+3751 
-3760 EDKLPA
+3760 
-3766 SKVKEIF
+3766 
-3773 TMPDN
+3773 
-3778 FTSPVDIAKWE
+3778 
-3789 LGRGYEV
+3789 
-3796 GYAIAQQELV
+3796 
-3806 GPERKV
+3806 
-3812 IPAFMKLKNP
+3812 
-3822 AVIGSFSGDPVM
+3822 
-3834 ISKALSGDIQMRL
+3834 
-3847 DPYSMYDEEAIE
+3847 
-3859 NELDSLRLQLAKEK
+3859 
-3873 DIDPEDVLDSDLREF
+3873 
-3888 AEEWAED
+3888 
-3895 NGYFN
+3895 
-3900 DEEPALIQAIEKV
+3900 
-3913 GPDFG
+3913 
-3918 YYQQGSEISE
+3918 
-3928 LLADENFSAIEEPTL
+3928 
-3943 AEVED
+3943 
-3948 ALSSLY
+3948 
-3954 VLATDGEGNIAR
+3954 
-3966 GEFIRRVFEELG
+3966 
-3978 YDGIV
+3978 
-3983 DHRVKKKFGMKG
+3983 
-3995 LGSDTY
+3995 
-4001 HIIAFKPES
+4001 
-4010 IKSAELVTRNAEGDI
+4010 
-4025 IPLSQRFD
+4025 
-4033 DSKDSILYSELGATD
+4033 KDSILYSELGATD

-4094 VAMTGSLDIRVRRM
+4094 VAMTGALDIRVRRM

-4287 DAGWLDKVTKDPNFE
+4287 EAGWLDKVTKDPKFS
-4302 TVRNNAA
+4302 TVRDNAA
-4309 KYFAETY
+4309 KYFADTY

-4331 SEATALANKELS
+4331 SEATALAEKELS
-4343 DNKELGRSMMLSFLH
+4343 DNKDLGRSMMLSFLH
-4358 SYKDKD
+4358 SYKDKE
-4364 ANNLIA
+4364 ASNLIA

-4512 PPTQETANDAEKI
+4512 PPSQETANDAEKI

-4588 RQEKSNAYYTELI
+4588 RQEKANTYYTELI

-4657 ANEKTWGKAKELSAV
+4657 ANEKTWGKAKELSAI

-4698 NGKQDFYATKTD
+4698 NGKQDFYAAKTD

-4731 PPVITGLQG
+4731 PPIITGLQG

-4837 PVTKERRNFSL
+4837 PLTKERRNFSL

-4894 ARAFT
+4894 MRAFL
-4899 NSITNFDPKKQEPIY
+4899 NSTTNFDPKKQEPIY

-4925 KSIKYLLNEAYTPPT
+4925 KSIKYVLNEAYTPPT

-4955 DITKAPEVISN
+4955 DITKAPEIISN

-4976 YPIEFDVRLSEFVE
+4976 YPIEFDVRLSEFVA

-5074 MDRPSLPMPFIESM
+5074 MDRPSLPMPLIESM

>member
-1 MSEISPSSKGIGT
+1 MSEISPSSKGLGP
-14 LATLLQNPQEADNVA
+14 LATLLQNPQEADNVT

-67 TLSEAVEGNINASL
+67 TLTEAVEGNINASL

-97 SAIFKPNPVSLDKQ
+97 SEIFKPNPISLDKQ

-243 NFDALSDLLIREDQ
+243 NFDALSNLLIREDQ
-257 GRSAKEELH
+257 GMSAKKELH
-266 GGMFV
+266 GGMYV
-271 KKDRNFFNKLLREQL
+271 KRDRNFLSKVLRQQL

-330 FSEDAD
+330 FSEEAD
-336 LTKNIR
+336 LTRNIR
-342 VYGTTAVAHPQL
+342 VFGTTAVAHPQL

-397 LKETKATSEQWIAAS
+397 LKETKATSEKWIAAS

-430 SNEDNY
+430 SNKDNY
-436 DALKNQSTSILAS
+436 DAFKNQSTSILAS

-497 LGMDIMTM
+497 LGMDVMTM

-520 MATMGAGGAAY
+520 MTTMGAGGAAY

-654 SHDEKYDAAIGSS
+654 SHDEKYDAAIGSA

-704 VMNRQLG
+704 VMRRQLG

-716 DVSDEVATKFLQ
+716 VESDKIATEFLQ
-728 KKMRKALLNSPII
+728 RKMRKALLNSPII

-813 RAQVADEIIEKL
+813 RAQVADEIIERL
-825 KEAGAPATADE
+825 KKEGAPATADE

-846 TAPQREVGERRRRK
+846 TAPQREVGERRRRR
-860 PEETPEEAPELEP
+860 PEETPEETPELEQ
-873 IAGEGTYPTE
+873 EDEVVETE
-883 EVAVSPVETTL
+883 DEVVETTE
-894 VPDEE
+894 DEE
-899 GNLVPVSVKDQ
+899 GASPEDQAEFDFTTDLSPEQFQFQFDASVEGTDPNRRVEEEQLEIDLDLTSRPVTTTNLLGETEILQEGDPVQ
-910 TEFPF
+910 TEF
-915 SGFIDSEGPA
+915 STE
-925 RAEQEEQ
+925 
-932 EELELELA
+932 
-940 LDFDATPDDP
+940 DFVN
-950 TQLEFQLEYQ
+950 L
-960 DNFLNILDEKIS
+960 LDENIS
-972 PESVA
+972 PETVSEALA
-977 ESLASQLDSRS
+977 EQLEDRADTLDKPS
-988 NTSSQPTSGVANEAT
+988 SGVANEAT

-1021 LISRLNESTSIIKG
+1021 LIARLNESTSLIKG

-1101 QLLNELIQRR
+1101 QLLNELIQLR

-1133 IGYLDSD
+1133 IGYLDSE

-1173 AFIYKEGSDLID
+1173 AFIYKEGSDLIE
-1185 GVLIDGGFS
+1185 GVIIDGGFS

-1262 REVRQQITD
+1262 SEVRQQITD

-1301 DFSDQA
+1301 DFSEQA

-1336 INEDTGVTTPTKKGI
+1336 INEDTGVATPTKKGI

-1435 PKDTQTRR
+1435 PKDTQRRR

-1453 ATFDPSA
+1453 ATFDPTA

-1465 DLVLDAAAV
+1465 DLVLDAASV
-1474 LEEDSS
+1474 LEEDQS
-1480 LREAVNNY
+1480 LRDSVNAY
-1488 LDITTAIRDVDGQ
+1488 LDLTTALDDVDGRP
-1501 ADWRIGVMSGNEVLG
+1501 DWRTGVMSGNEVLG
-1516 LILDQGPT
+1516 LLIDQGAT
-1524 LRSIDLD
+1524 LRSLD
-1531 SKTTLTR
+1531 PSSEHGK
-1538 EKTMGQAFL
+1538 AFL
-1547 DLYKKSL
+1547 ALYKKSL

-1643 ESVSEITSRTIDDL
+1643 ESVSDITSRTIDDL

-1732 RLINRIGAFVR
+1732 RLINRIGALVR
-1743 RNGLTLTVTNEAGG
+1743 RNGLTLTVTNEKGVGFAY
-1757 LAAARARTNDIFVNQ
+1757 ARARTNDIFVNQ

-1803 ASYRSISQKQLDNLI
+1803 ASYRSVSQKQLDNLI

-1850 ENEATVQQTKEILIE
+1850 ENEATVQRTKEILIE

-1917 TTPEMDMAVS
+1917 TTPEMDMAIS
-1927 NLVEEINV
+1927 NLIEEINV
-1935 LIGKER
+1935 LIGMER
-1941 FDADNFAFNP
+1941 FGAGNFAFNP

-1964 TLGEIFPEESNATDS
+1964 TLGEIFPEEANATDS

-2149 NYQNYRMDSASFLGT
+2149 NYQNYRMDSASFLAT
-2164 LEETIAK
+2164 IEETVAK

-2176 GQLQGKPKKVK
+2176 AQLQGKPKKVK
-2187 DQLNARARAE
+2187 DQLNAQARAE
-2197 RAKDLNKLKGK
+2197 RAKILNKLKGK
-2208 RFKDLTDPE
+2208 RFKDLTE
-2217 QRGWAARLIAET
+2217 TAQRGWAARLIAET

-2326 AIAVKHNFG
+2326 AIAVKHNFA
-2335 EGSSQNN
+2335 EDSSRNS

-2402 QNEPEQARNKILG
+2402 QNDPEQARNRILG
-2415 QGVPRP
+2415 QEIPRP

-2433 RGEAQV
+2433 RAEAQV
-2439 GTGAQKRSIARRGL
+2439 GTGAQKRTIARRGL

-2494 TGDSGNNNLEDL
+2494 TGDSGTSNLEDL
-2506 LNDSLE
+2506 LNSKEVEQALDVSVLNE
-2512 ERIAR
+2512 EDNTRA
-2517 GNFYDEVIVDEET
+2517 
-2530 NRKVKSLIVDDWITE
+2530 KVQILDAWITE
-2545 NGETAA
+2545 NGQTIA

-2576 TVYNIDTPR
+2576 PVYNIDTPQSR
-2585 TRFGTVAAFI
+2585 HNSIAAFV

-2602 QAISA
+2602 QQIAAIA
-2607 MTQQVSSEEIIV
+2607 QQVSAEDIIV
-2619 HRWFLKKDLKIFDH
+2619 HRWYLKRDLKLFDH
-2633 EDPAQVDEFISR
+2633 ENDSEVDEVINK
-2645 LKQQEEF
+2645 LKQEDEVKAAIKRGEF
-2652 KNMSKGDFSEESLR
+2652 NESMLRSK
-2666 NRIKQ
+2666 IKQ
-2671 GVYTIFANF
+2671 GVYSVFTHYD
-2680 EVTNLEFDN
+2680 VTNMEYI
-2689 DPSNIKLSVRDVLK
+2689 SEYNILNLAEYLRKF
-2703 RLGYDGHYEQE
+2703 GYGGYYERETVPDAEVAPQYS
-2714 DLTGTFGRS
+2714 RS

-2740 KQSLNPKEDR
+2740 KQSLNAIEDR
-2750 QDGSLRYETQV
+2750 RDGSLRYETQV

-2797 DTSAKDAA
+2797 DTSAKDAG

-3214 ESEGVKSVGDYKRKN
+3214 ESEGVKSVGDYKRRN

-3273 MEGQG
+3273 MEGIG
-3278 SDEVFF
+3278 SNEVFF
-3284 NELVKGLRTKYK
+3284 NELVKGLRAKYK
-3296 LTNEEANLLRVS
+3296 LTNEEANLLRVNE
-3308 DTPIMYLTQAQMFDT
+3308 TPIMYLAQAPMFDT

-3407 ELAKNPQRN
+3407 ELA
-3416 QKELQAMV
+3416 
-3424 DKAAKEAGF
+3424 
-3433 ITKPRYHAGPEEIDI
+3433 
-3448 FQADK
+3448 
-3453 TLGGMGAFFF
+3453 
-3463 ADNERAAVGYHN
+3463 
-3475 WSEEQKA
+3475 
-3482 DLIDDYPFMGEEN
+3482 
-3495 EDGLFEEY
+3495 
-3503 KKKEPKVVKAYLKME
+3503 E
-3518 NPEVYPDFWKT
+3518 NPE
-3529 FAEERFK
+3529 
-3536 PNNQSEFFEGL
+3536 
-3547 QAKGRDSIVVGK
+3547 K
-3559 DEWVSGEND
+3559 DWV
-3568 ITGEQ
+3568 
-3573 YVILNKPE
+3573 
-3581 NIKSADPVTYDST
+3581 
-3594 GEVIP
+3594 
-3599 LSQRFDTTK
+3599 
-3608 DSILYSELGA
+3608 
-3618 TDKEYLELAKN
+3618 
-3629 PEKYLLSSEGLTL
+3629 SSEGLTL
-3642 RQMVLRAAQDAGY
+3642 QQMVMRAAQDAGY

-3667 FDVFSKSKGNINNN
+3667 FDVFSKSKGSINNN

-3691 RKDSTLNYIDKGAD
+3691 RKDSTLNYLDEGAD
-3705 LENRLDRRAEIVLG
+3705 LNRRLETRAEYYEGQIAKFLESRVG
-3719 EMVESLE
+3719 VTGESLE
-3726 SRYDLG
+3726 MLFF
-3732 PAPSGDGPIDPSFE
+3732 SFDVKGNVSTLVKE
-3746 SDVEL
+3746 S
-3751 LLKQFKEYA
+3751 KKYA

-3778 FTSPVDIAKWE
+3778 FTDPVDISKWQY
-3789 LGRGYEV
+3789 GRPYEI
-3796 GYAIAQQELV
+3796 GYAIAQQEMV

-3822 AVIGSFSGDPVM
+3822 AVIGSFSGDPEM

-3847 DPYSMYDEEAIE
+3847 DPYSRYDEEAIE

-3900 DEEPALIQAIEKV
+3900 DEQPALIQAIEKV

-3918 YYQQGSEISE
+3918 YHQQGSEISE
-3928 LLADENFSAIEEPTL
+3928 LLADENFSEIEEPTL

-3948 ALSSLY
+3948 ALTSLY
-3954 VLATDGEGNIAR
+3954 AMATDAEGNIAR

-3983 DHRVKKKFGMKG
+3983 DHRVNKKFNMKG

-4010 IKSAELVTRNAEGDI
+4010 IKSAELVTKNAEGDI

-4167 ESMKLQHK
+4167 DSMKLQHK

-4196 TLLEDATNK
+4196 KLLEDATNK

-4287 DAGWLDKVTKDPNFE
+4287 EAGWLDKVTKDPNFE

-4309 KYFAETY
+4309 KYFEETY

-4364 ANNLIA
+4364 ANNLIV

-4434 DVGRRKGN
+4434 EVGRRKGN

-4731 PPVITGLQG
+4731 PPIITGLQG

-4837 PVTKERRNFSL
+4837 PLTKERRNFSL

-4894 ARAFT
+4894 MRAFL
-4899 NSITNFDPKKQEPIY
+4899 NSTTNFDPKKQEPIY

-4925 KSIKYLLNEAYTPPT
+4925 KSIKYVLNEAYTPPT

-4955 DITKAPEVISN
+4955 DITKAPEIISN

-5115 EP
+5115 DP

>member
-1 MSEISPSSKGIGT
+1 MSEISPFSKGLSPFAIEPV
-14 LATLLQNPQEADNVA
+14 NPQEADNVT

-97 SAIFKPNPVSLDKQ
+97 SEIFKPNPVSLDKQ

-391 ESVNSI
+391 ESVNNI

-430 SNEDNY
+430 SNQDNY

-497 LGMDIMTM
+497 LGMDVMTM

-691 AFLDGMTYRQMQG
+691 AFLDGMTFRQMKG

-711 VKLGD
+711 VNLGD
-716 DVSDEVATKFLQ
+716 DVSNEVAEKFLK
-728 KKMRKALLNSPII
+728 KKMRRALGNSPII
-741 EGGVSEAIE
+741 EGTLSESIE

-757 QTFVRDAALNQDT
+757 QTFVRDAALNEDT

-783 LLGGIFGFG
+783 LLGGIFGGG
-792 ATGARGLYDKLGGP
+792 ATGARGLYNKLGGP

-825 KEAGAPATADE
+825 KKAGAPATADE
-836 LEIQETRRLL
+836 FEAQETRRLL
-846 TAPQREVGERRRRK
+846 TAPQREVGERRRRR
-860 PEETPEEAPELEP
+860 PEETPEETPELEP

-883 EVAVSPVETTL
+883 DTAVSPVETTL
-894 VPDEE
+894 VPDEK
-899 GNLVPVSVKDQ
+899 GNLVPVSIKDQ

-915 SGFIDSEGPA
+915 SGLIDSEGPD

-932 EELELELA
+932 EELQLELA
-940 LDFDATPDDP
+940 LDFEATPDDP

-1167 KAGLNP
+1167 KADLNP
-1173 AFIYKEGSDLID
+1173 AFIYKEGSDLIE

-1307 IIALEQEFNMV
+1307 VIALEQEFNMV

-1336 INEDTGVTTPTKKGI
+1336 INEDTGVTTPTKKGL

-1453 ATFDPSA
+1453 ATFDPAA

-1465 DLVLDAAAV
+1465 DLALDAAAV
-1474 LEEDSS
+1474 LEEDAS

-1643 ESVSEITSRTIDDL
+1643 ESVSDITSRTIDDL
-1657 RKLQNVGKSVGS
+1657 RKLQKIAKSVGS

-1678 PPRSTSDPDILRTEL
+1678 SPRATGEPDVLRTEISP
-1693 TPANQKRLDNQEV
+1693 TNKRRLDNQEAGQ
-1706 DKGEADKPI
+1706 DETDTSK
-1715 EVESDNTLTLDE
+1715 VESDDTLTVDE

-1732 RLINRIGAFVR
+1732 RLINRMGTFVR
-1743 RNGLTLTVTNEAGG
+1743 RNGLSLNITNTTGG
-1757 LAAARARTNDIFVNQ
+1757 LAAARARTGDVFLNQ
-1772 NAVANLIKQGK
+1772 NSVANLIKKGK

-1790 ILNSIIGEEIAHV
+1790 ILNSIMGEEVAHV
-1803 ASYRSISQKQLDNLI
+1803 ASYRSISKKQLNKLI
-1818 DQTTDAEF
+1818 NETTDAEF
-1826 ESIVDEY
+1826 ETIVDEY
-1833 TPDNPVRN
+1833 TPDNPARN
-1841 EQLKAALNS
+1841 EQLKAALQS
-1850 ENEATVQQTKEILIE
+1850 EEETTVQQTKEILIE

-1872 QERMTGTTS
+1872 QDRMTGTTS
-1881 EANYLFWTGDPSKL
+1881 EANYEFWTGDPTKL
-1895 QIALEYL
+1895 QIVLEYL
-1902 RRMVSRLLNLKKKGN
+1902 RRMVSRLLKLKKKGL
-1917 TTPEMDMAVS
+1917 TTPEMDMAIS

-1935 LIGKER
+1935 LMGRDR
-1941 FDADNFAFNP
+1941 FTAGNLVFDP
-1951 NAPDDYIAGIQST
+1951 NSPDDYITGLQNT
-1964 TLGEIFPEESNATDS
+1964 TLGEVFPEDT
-1979 PLYELGFNDDL
+1979 PELEDPDIL
-1990 RIGTAK
+1990 Q
-1996 LGTKKKPRPT
+1996 
-2006 SAESNIGGDLG
+2006 
-2017 INDSE
+2017 SE
-2022 PEKAV
+2022 LA
-2027 ASLRKTIGNQINK
+2027 
-2040 IAQASEADTPTS
+2040 ADT
-2052 RYVLPKEFMEESDP
+2052 
-2066 IKRTEIL
+2066 
-2073 RDWSSDNLK
+2073 
-2082 ALYNAVPPEVRER
+2082 
-2095 SKRWYQ
+2095 
-2101 GANRVANSLSKKYNI
+2101 
-2116 TPQQVAGVMA
+2116 
-2126 ALSPQKDWFLN
+2126 
-2137 LAQAEQVIEVWS
+2137 
-2149 NYQNYRMDSASFLGT
+2149 
-2164 LEETIAK
+2164 
-2171 ATAPK
+2171 
-2176 GQLQGKPKKVK
+2176 
-2187 DQLNARARAE
+2187 
-2197 RAKDLNKLKGK
+2197 
-2208 RFKDLTDPE
+2208 
-2217 QRGWAARLIAET
+2217 
-2229 LFGKGVS
+2229 
-2236 NVDPEGDPNSP
+2236 
-2247 YMNVDGDIKTN
+2247 
-2258 AWGSSDETAKALSML
+2258 
-2273 DDGSLENISESL
+2273 
-2285 GNYHKVRNFYN
+2285 
-2296 NIVSPNSLK
+2296 
-2305 GDVTIDTHA
+2305 
-2314 VAAAFLMPYSTK
+2314 
-2326 AIAVKHNFG
+2326 
-2335 EGSSQNN
+2335 
-2342 VYGMQ
+2342 
-2347 GTYHIYVDA
+2347 
-2356 YRKAAKE
+2356 
-2363 LGISPYQ
+2363 
-2370 LQSITW
+2370 
-2376 EAIRAMYP
+2376 
-2384 KNVRSD
+2384 
-2390 LNYVESRENIWK
+2390 K
-2402 QNEPEQARNKILG
+2402 Q
-2415 QGVPRP
+2415 
-2421 LWLGTPDSGLVE
+2421 
-2433 RGEAQV
+2433 
-2439 GTGAQKRSIARRGL
+2439 
-2453 FFAGRRATSR
+2453 F
-2463 LSDYGSPEFEDTGV
+2463 
-2477 LRSELG
+2477 
-2483 ADNKQYRKLIL
+2483 RKLIL
-2494 TGDSGNNNLEDL
+2494 TGDSGNSNLEDL
-2506 LNDSLE
+2506 LNSKEVEKVLDVSILNE
-2512 ERIAR
+2512 EDNTRA
-2517 GNFYDEVIVDEET
+2517 
-2530 NRKVKSLIVDDWITE
+2530 KVQILDAWVADNKKSVAD
-2545 NGETAA
+2545 
-2551 ELNSLV
+2551 LNALV
-2557 KKAAEA
+2557 KKAAES
-2563 KGYDTDIV
+2563 KGYDTSTV

-2576 TVYNIDTPR
+2576 TKYNIDTPQ
-2585 TRFGTVAAFI
+2585 TRFGTVSAFV
-2595 SEDRVDA
+2595 SETPKDA
-2602 QAISA
+2602 QRISA
-2607 MTQQVSSEEIIV
+2607 IAQQESLSDIIL
-2619 HRWFLKKDLKIFDH
+2619 HRWYIKKDLKLFDH
-2633 EDPAQVDEFISR
+2633 EDPSQVDEFISK
-2645 LKQQEEF
+2645 LKQEDEF
-2652 KNMSKGDFSEESLR
+2652 KNLSEGEFDESMFREKL
-2666 NRIKQ
+2666 KQ
-2671 GVYTIFANF
+2671 GQYSFFSNY
-2680 EVTNLEFDN
+2680 EVTNLAYDD
-2689 DPSNIKLSVRDVLK
+2689 DPRKINLSVRNALK
-2703 RLGYDGHYEQE
+2703 RLGYDGHYERE
-2714 DLTGTFGRS
+2714 DTSGKYGRS
-2723 LAIFEPN
+2723 LAIFEPY
-2730 NIKSAESIAF
+2730 NIKSAETVTF
-2740 KQSLNPKEDR
+2740 KQSLNAVEDR
-2750 QDGSLRYETQV
+2750 EDGGLRYETQV
-2761 VPLDLRFDE
+2761 VPLDLRFDPM
-2770 GRTELMFTSLGI
+2770 RTEVLFTSLGI
-2782 TGAPIEAGPETDRVL
+2782 TGKPIEAGPETDRIL
-2797 DTSAKDAA
+2797 DTSAKDAG
-2805 IRAQGKLDDMGLSRS
+2805 IRAQGKFDEMGVARS
-2820 FLDEVPEFEAN
+2820 FLDEIPEFESN
-2831 YDALKSILSD
+2831 YNNLKAILSE
-2841 TRDQIG
+2841 TREQIG
-2847 DTSREEMPIVQP
+2847 EVSREEMPIVQP
-2859 QQVEEFGTF
+2859 QQVEEFGRF
-2868 LSESLERPVSVE
+2868 LSEKLERPVSVR
-2880 QKEVP
+2880 QKSVR
-2885 VADMKPYQTELFFPK
+2885 VATMKPYQTELFFPK
-2900 TVWYAM
+2900 TVWFAM

-2912 QEATDKVLQ
+2912 QDSVGGLSDK
-2921 EPFSIMS
+2921 PFSVMS

-2935 GNHRYGQIMLTR
+2935 GNHRYGQMMLIN
-2947 PDASVTA
+2947 PESMANV

-2959 TIAELIP
+2959 PIEELIP
-2966 LAQTFSDMKGNNRK
+2966 LAQEFSDMMGNNRK

-2989 LADIGPFD
+2989 LSDLGPFD
-2997 IDALNL
+2997 IEALN
-3003 NKGVTKGKVFKTG
+3003 NNEDPIKGRVVKTG
-3016 IYMFKSDTL
+3016 IYMLKSEKL
-3025 TELAKQEQE
+3025 SELVQQEQQ
-3034 NFNFGS
+3034 NFKFGKSNFI
-3040 NNFVPL
+3040 PL
-3046 AEEDIHITL
+3046 KEEDIHITL
-3055 LNQAFVEGREAQG
+3055 ISKEFTDEVAE
-3068 KTDIL
+3068 TDIL
-3073 GEAFRRLGESTTA
+3073 GEAFRLTGQSPLA

-3096 EIVSQIQP
+3096 EISTQIQP

-3125 VEKYI
+3125 VEKNI
-3130 LGEPSPDKQRIYHIT
+3130 IGGPSPDKDRIYHVTI
-3145 LGNLTGNP
+3145 GNLTGNP
-3153 RDSVAYPNPSNSVV
+3153 RDSVAYPNPTNSVV
-3167 VGSKE
+3167 VNSKE
-3172 HFNRSLKDADYSV
+3172 HLKMQREGTYRDKIKAVRGQAYMDAADPSKERDLSLT
-3185 PQTKKLIEAE
+3185 QLLETEA
-3195 AIRNNHLVEGD
+3195 RQKGHVVEGAPVIVFHGSTNKD
-3206 LVRVFNGA
+3206 LKTFDSNFIMR
-3214 ESEGVKSVGDYKRKN
+3214 SVG
-3229 IGGGFGFYFKTEDSK
+3229 GHGFYFTGNYNV
-3244 LAEIDKGKEGQM
+3244 AANYAQG
-3256 YDVFLKANKV
+3256 DVGRVYQTFLKADKV
-3266 FTTPRRA
+3266 FRTRVSHT
-3273 MEGQG
+3273 EGSYRLIEDYSSGTDAAIQ
-3278 SDEVFF
+3278 DKQEFF
-3284 NELVKGLRTKYK
+3284 KEFAEGLSREYNLSEIEIDQFLYETGYATEKQPIVYLVDGLKFDQQVRELVKTYPENSNFRKI
-3296 LTNEEANLLRVS
+3296 EEDLIKSAE
-3308 DTPIMYLTQAQMFDT
+3308 DFDT
-3323 MVNDLAK
+3323 TRSETFARQGADVIRISPDQTNRRA
-3330 VNPKFQKIKEDIDAV
+3330 AA
-3345 GEGGVTKLVSQLSG
+3345 TKLVSKISG
-3359 YDAIHYEGSGTWV
+3359 YDAIHYEASDVWV
-3372 VFDPSQIRIAETTRE
+3372 VFSPEQIKSAEVTRDDFGDIIPLSNRFDTGPRLLHSGLGATENIWTYPEGQQISSADTSINRDKLPATFGSLTDKGIIEWEEGTKNADIGGGSFDNGTEKLATLGVANFIYDPFNRGEVHNKRVVEEIRDGQSDTATVNNVLNVIQEEDSRGLVIRQAANAIKPEGKAYFLIHEGNRDGVGKTTTKGWQNHKKAADYVPEIKEFFGKVIKKSNLLIATEPVKE
-3387 DLIDMTTLRSELGAT
+3387 DLLKSELGAT
-3402 DKEYL
+3402 NDRYM
-3407 ELAKNPQRN
+3407 ELAQDPEGN
-3416 QKELQAMV
+3416 KEVLQQFV
-3424 DKAAKEAGF
+3424 K
-3433 ITKPRYHAGPEEIDI
+3433 
-3448 FQADK
+3448 
-3453 TLGGMGAFFF
+3453 
-3463 ADNERAAVGYHN
+3463 RAAESTGYTVGPLFHGTP
-3475 WSEEQKA
+3475 A
-3482 DLIDDYPFMGEEN
+3482 DFDAFSYRKIGFGTGFAYGTGFYFTKSRTVAEGYTRVGKFRGRILS
-3495 EDGLFEEY
+3495 
-3503 KKKEPKVVKAYLKME
+3503 AYLKVN
-3518 NPEVYPDFWKT
+3518 NPRPHDSAPLS
-3529 FAEERFK
+3529 AEELR
-3536 PNNQSEFFEGL
+3536 PVLERVNELEFQDMLKEDPEASINDTFVANFGSIEAAVEMLSDPVQNETIAEQLGAMNGSGIYAKHYH
-3547 QAKGRDSIVVGK
+3547 QALKEVTGIDALTADFVTN
-3559 DEWVSGEND
+3559 SGED
-3568 ITGEQ
+3568 ATITVVLTPEQ
-3573 YVILNKPE
+3573 
-3581 NIKSADPVTYDST
+3581 IKLSDPVTYDED
-3594 GEVIP
+3594 GNIIP
-3599 LSQRFDTTK
+3599 LTDRFDPTM
-3608 DSILYSELGA
+3608 DSFLYSELGA
-3618 TDKEYLELAKN
+3618 TDKK
-3629 PEKYLLSSEGLTL
+3629 
-3642 RQMVLRAAQDAGY
+3642 
-3655 FLDEVYHGTTHS
+3655 
-3667 FDVFSKSKGNINNN
+3667 
-3681 FGLGF
+3681 
-3686 YFSSS
+3686 
-3691 RKDSTLNYIDKGAD
+3691 
-3705 LENRLDRRAEIVLG
+3705 
-3719 EMVESLE
+3719 
-3726 SRYDLG
+3726 
-3732 PAPSGDGPIDPSFE
+3732 
-3746 SDVEL
+3746 
-3751 LLKQFKEYA
+3751 
-3760 EDKLPA
+3760 
-3766 SKVKEIF
+3766 
-3773 TMPDN
+3773 
-3778 FTSPVDIAKWE
+3778 
-3789 LGRGYEV
+3789 
-3796 GYAIAQQELV
+3796 
-3806 GPERKV
+3806 
-3812 IPAFMKLKNP
+3812 
-3822 AVIGSFSGDPVM
+3822 
-3834 ISKALSGDIQMRL
+3834 
-3847 DPYSMYDEEAIE
+3847 
-3859 NELDSLRLQLAKEK
+3859 
-3873 DIDPEDVLDSDLREF
+3873 
-3888 AEEWAED
+3888 
-3895 NGYFN
+3895 
-3900 DEEPALIQAIEKV
+3900 
-3913 GPDFG
+3913 
-3918 YYQQGSEISE
+3918 
-3928 LLADENFSAIEEPTL
+3928 
-3943 AEVED
+3943 
-3948 ALSSLY
+3948 
-3954 VLATDGEGNIAR
+3954 
-3966 GEFIRRVFEELG
+3966 
-3978 YDGIV
+3978 
-3983 DHRVKKKFGMKG
+3983 
-3995 LGSDTY
+3995 
-4001 HIIAFKPES
+4001 
-4010 IKSAELVTRNAEGDI
+4010 
-4025 IPLSQRFD
+4025 
-4033 DSKDSILYSELGATD
+4033 
-4048 KTISGY
+4048 ISGY
-4054 TYSAGGITVDS
+4054 TYSTEEVTVDR

-4126 SIELRKILDK
+4126 ATKLRKILDK

-4153 TGSSKVVSIPDDIK
+4153 TGSSKVVSIPDDVRDAIN
-4167 ESMKLQHK
+4167 LQHK
-4175 SRKADIIARAKR
+4175 SRKADINEKAKR

-4205 YKNDIRKQEDVQKE
+4205 YKNDIRKQQDVQRE

-4234 VSPDFVNELK
+4234 VSPEFVNELK
-4244 AIRDIVDT
+4244 ALRDTVDS

-4287 DAGWLDKVTKDPNFE
+4287 EAGWLDKVTKDPKFS
-4302 TVRNNAA
+4302 TVRDNAA
-4309 KYFAETY
+4309 KYFADTY

-4331 SEATALANKELS
+4331 SEATALAEKELTE
-4343 DNKELGRSMMLSFLH
+4343 NKDLGRSMMLSFLH
-4358 SYKDKD
+4358 SYKDKESS
-4364 ANNLIA
+4364 NLIA

-4434 DVGRRKGN
+4434 EIGRRKGN

-4467 KQIRAGGTEA
+4467 KQIKAGGAEA

-4507 MSVLS
+4507 MSVLN
-4512 PPTQETANDAEKI
+4512 PPSQESANDAEKI
-4525 ASGSFKLMARIT
+4525 ASGSFKMIARIT
-4537 GLSLGAKTLGNIGF
+4537 GLSLGSKTLGNIGF

-4562 FGPANGFVGF
+4562 FGPANGFVKWGS
-4572 GKMTDSL
+4572 MTKSL
-4579 MTELNRRGI
+4579 ITELDRRGI
-4588 RQEKSNAYYTELI
+4588 RQETANDYYTELI

-4626 TVLNDFEKN
+4626 KVLNDFEKN

-4657 ANEKTWGKAKELSAV
+4657 ANEKTWGKAKELSAI

-4685 LSYLIDARESSRK
+4685 LKYLIDAREASRK
-4698 NGKQDFYATKTD
+4698 DGKQDFYATKTD
-4710 YELKRLAAE
+4710 YQLKRLAAE

-4731 PPVITGLQG
+4731 PPIITGLQG

-4747 APFLRFKG
+4747 SPFLRFKG

-4765 NLAMKESKDSNPVI
+4765 NLALKESKDSNPVI

-4798 VILPI
+4798 VIVPI

-4825 YMQNQSLVYYTN
+4825 YMQNQSLIYYTN
-4837 PVTKERRNFSL
+4837 PLTKERRNFSL

-4886 EFLDQQIF
+4886 EFFDDQIF
-4894 ARAFT
+4894 MRAFL
-4899 NSITNFDPKKQEPIY
+4899 NAKSNFDPKKEEPIY
-4914 EENDLLHDKFT
+4914 EENDLLHEKFT
-4925 KSIKYLLNEAYTPPT
+4925 KSLGYVLDEALTPPT
-4940 LTKLLEDRAIFKDGF
+4940 LTKLIEDKAIFKDGF

-4976 YPIEFDVRLSEFVE
+4976 YPIEFDVRLSNFVS

-4999 NSNKYKMLTDRV
+4999 NSNKFRLLTDDV
-5011 MTKADITSLAK
+5011 MTKSEITSLAK

-5032 AHLIQLYRSF
+5032 AHLNRVFRSF

-5047 PREEIYNISLRRGM
+5047 SKEEIYKIGLQRGM

-5074 MDRPSLPMPFIESM
+5074 MDRPSLPMPFIERM
-5088 ARKGETHIQRL
+5088 VRKGETHIQRL

-5115 EP
+5115 DP

>member
-14 LATLLQNPQEADNVA
+14 LATLLQNPQEADNVT

-67 TLSEAVEGNINASL
+67 TLTEAVEGNINASL

-97 SAIFKPNPVSLDKQ
+97 SEIFKPNPVSLDKQ

-222 RLLNEVQNLLSDEV
+222 RLLNEVQNLISDEV

-266 GGMFV
+266 GGMYV

-308 EIKSVIEEQ
+308 EIRSVIEEQ

-336 LTKNIR
+336 LTRNIR

-391 ESVNSI
+391 ESVNNI
-397 LKETKATSEQWIAAS
+397 LKETKATSERWIAAS

-430 SNEDNY
+430 SNKDNY
-436 DALKNQSTSILAS
+436 DAFKNQSTSILAS
-449 IGDSFTSLYNIPAA
+449 IGDSFASLYNIPAA

-497 LGMDIMTM
+497 LGMDVMTM

-520 MATMGAGGAAY
+520 MTTMGAGGAAY

-654 SHDEKYDAAIGSS
+654 SHDEKYDAAIGSA
-667 LLAGTITGLITT
+667 LLAGTVTGLITT

-691 AFLDGMTYRQMQG
+691 AFLDGMTFRQMKG
-704 VMNRQLG
+704 VMDRQLG

-716 DVSDEVATKFLQ
+716 DVSNEVAEKFLK
-728 KKMRKALLNSPII
+728 KKMRRALGNSPII
-741 EGGVSEAIE
+741 EGTLSEAIE

-757 QTFVRDAALNQDT
+757 QTFIRDAALNEDT

-783 LLGGIFGFG
+783 LLGGIFGGG
-792 ATGARGLYDKLGGP
+792 ATGARALYNKLGGP

-846 TAPQREVGERRRRK
+846 TAPQREVGERRRRR
-860 PEETPEEAPELEP
+860 PEETPEAPEPAPAPQAEQ
-873 IAGEGTYPTE
+873 ED
-883 EVAVSPVETTL
+883 EVVETTEDE
-894 VPDEE
+894 VEEE
-899 GNLVPVSVKDQ
+899 GASPEDQ
-910 TEFPF
+910 TEFDFTTGLSPEQF
-915 SGFIDSEGPA
+915 QFRFDTSVEGTDPN
-925 RAEQEEQ
+925 RRVEEEQ
-932 EELELELA
+932 LEID
-940 LDFDATPDDP
+940 LDLTSRPVTTTNLLGETEILQEGDP
-950 TQLEFQLEYQ
+950 VQTEFSTEDFVNL
-960 DNFLNILDEKIS
+960 LDENIS
-972 PESVA
+972 PETVSEA
-977 ESLASQLDSRS
+977 LTEQLEDRADTLDKPS
-988 NTSSQPTSGVANEAT
+988 SGVANEAA
-1003 KQKVKTKKIHPE
+1003 KQKVKTKKIYPE

-1101 QLLNELIQRR
+1101 QLLNELIELR

-1127 KDNGKV
+1127 KDKGKV

-1167 KAGLNP
+1167 KADLNP
-1173 AFIYKEGSDLID
+1173 AFIYKEGSDLIE

-1336 INEDTGVTTPTKKGI
+1336 INEDTGVATPTKRGI
-1351 EVFKSR
+1351 DVFKSR
-1357 LASSDPDAVEQ
+1357 LASSDPDAIEK

-1465 DLVLDAAAV
+1465 DLVLDAASV
-1474 LEEDSS
+1474 LEEDQS
-1480 LREAVNNY
+1480 LRDSVNAY
-1488 LDITTAIRDVDGQ
+1488 LDLTTALDDIDGRP
-1501 ADWRIGVMSGNEVLG
+1501 DWRTGVMSGNEVLG
-1516 LILDQGPT
+1516 LLIDQGAT
-1524 LRSIDLD
+1524 LRSLD
-1531 SKTTLTR
+1531 PSSEHGK
-1538 EKTMGQAFL
+1538 AFL
-1547 DLYKKSL
+1547 ALYKKSL

-1643 ESVSEITSRTIDDL
+1643 ESVSDITSRTIDDI
-1657 RKLQNVGKSVGS
+1657 RKLQKIAKGVGS
-1669 VEQGVEEVW
+1669 VDEGVEEVW
-1678 PPRSTSDPDILRTEL
+1678 SPRATGEPDVLRTEISP
-1693 TPANQKRLDNQEV
+1693 TNKRRLDNQEAGQ
-1706 DKGEADKPI
+1706 DETDTSK
-1715 EVESDNTLTLDE
+1715 VESDDTLTVDE

-1732 RLINRIGAFVR
+1732 RLINRMGTFVR
-1743 RNGLTLTVTNEAGG
+1743 RNGLSLNITNTTGG
-1757 LAAARARTNDIFVNQ
+1757 LAAARARTGDVFLNQ
-1772 NAVANLIKQGK
+1772 NSVANLIKKGK

-1790 ILNSIIGEEIAHV
+1790 ILNSIMGEEVAHV
-1803 ASYRSISQKQLDNLI
+1803 ASYRSISKKQLNKLI
-1818 DQTTDAEF
+1818 NETSDAEF
-1826 ESIVDEY
+1826 ETIVDEY
-1833 TPDNPVRN
+1833 TPDNPARN
-1841 EQLKAALNS
+1841 EQLKAALQS
-1850 ENEATVQQTKEILIE
+1850 EEETTVQQTKEILIE

-1872 QERMTGTTS
+1872 QDRMTGTTS
-1881 EANYLFWTGDPSKL
+1881 EANYEFWTGDPTKL
-1895 QIALEYL
+1895 QIVLEYL
-1902 RRMVSRLLNLKKKGN
+1902 RRMVSRLLKLKKKGL
-1917 TTPEMDMAVS
+1917 TTPEMDMAIS

-1935 LIGKER
+1935 LMGRDR
-1941 FDADNFAFNP
+1941 FTAGNLVFDP
-1951 NAPDDYIAGIQST
+1951 NSPDDYITGLQKT
-1964 TLGEIFPEESNATDS
+1964 TLGEVFPE
-1979 PLYELGFNDDL
+1979 
-1990 RIGTAK
+1990 
-1996 LGTKKKPRPT
+1996 
-2006 SAESNIGGDLG
+2006 
-2017 INDSE
+2017 
-2022 PEKAV
+2022 
-2027 ASLRKTIGNQINK
+2027 
-2040 IAQASEADTPTS
+2040 DTPE
-2052 RYVLPKEFMEESDP
+2052 LEDP
-2066 IKRTEIL
+2066 
-2073 RDWSSDNLK
+2073 
-2082 ALYNAVPPEVRER
+2082 
-2095 SKRWYQ
+2095 
-2101 GANRVANSLSKKYNI
+2101 
-2116 TPQQVAGVMA
+2116 
-2126 ALSPQKDWFLN
+2126 
-2137 LAQAEQVIEVWS
+2137 
-2149 NYQNYRMDSASFLGT
+2149 
-2164 LEETIAK
+2164 
-2171 ATAPK
+2171 
-2176 GQLQGKPKKVK
+2176 
-2187 DQLNARARAE
+2187 
-2197 RAKDLNKLKGK
+2197 
-2208 RFKDLTDPE
+2208 
-2217 QRGWAARLIAET
+2217 
-2229 LFGKGVS
+2229 
-2236 NVDPEGDPNSP
+2236 
-2247 YMNVDGDIKTN
+2247 DI
-2258 AWGSSDETAKALSML
+2258 
-2273 DDGSLENISESL
+2273 
-2285 GNYHKVRNFYN
+2285 
-2296 NIVSPNSLK
+2296 
-2305 GDVTIDTHA
+2305 
-2314 VAAAFLMPYSTK
+2314 
-2326 AIAVKHNFG
+2326 
-2335 EGSSQNN
+2335 
-2342 VYGMQ
+2342 
-2347 GTYHIYVDA
+2347 
-2356 YRKAAKE
+2356 
-2363 LGISPYQ
+2363 
-2370 LQSITW
+2370 LQSELAVDT
-2376 EAIRAMYP
+2376 
-2384 KNVRSD
+2384 
-2390 LNYVESRENIWK
+2390 K
-2402 QNEPEQARNKILG
+2402 Q
-2415 QGVPRP
+2415 
-2421 LWLGTPDSGLVE
+2421 
-2433 RGEAQV
+2433 
-2439 GTGAQKRSIARRGL
+2439 
-2453 FFAGRRATSR
+2453 F
-2463 LSDYGSPEFEDTGV
+2463 
-2477 LRSELG
+2477 
-2483 ADNKQYRKLIL
+2483 RKLIL
-2494 TGDSGNNNLEDL
+2494 TGDSGNSNLEDL
-2506 LNDSLE
+2506 LNSKEVEKVLDVSILNE
-2512 ERIAR
+2512 EDNTRA
-2517 GNFYDEVIVDEET
+2517 
-2530 NRKVKSLIVDDWITE
+2530 KVQILDAWVADNKKSVAD
-2545 NGETAA
+2545 
-2551 ELNSLV
+2551 LNALV

-2563 KGYDTDIV
+2563 NGYDTSTV

-2576 TVYNIDTPR
+2576 TKYNIDTPQ
-2585 TRFGTVAAFI
+2585 TRFGTVSAFV
-2595 SEDRVDA
+2595 SETPKDA
-2602 QAISA
+2602 QSISA
-2607 MTQQVSSEEIIV
+2607 IAQQESLSDIIL
-2619 HRWFLKKDLKIFDH
+2619 HRWYIKKDLKLFDH
-2633 EDPAQVDEFISR
+2633 EDPSQVDEFISK
-2645 LKQQEEF
+2645 LKQEDEF
-2652 KNMSKGDFSEESLR
+2652 KNLSEGDPMKVFANRFVKRTVSGADYESMLR
-2666 NRIKQ
+2666 EKLKQ
-2671 GVYTIFANF
+2671 GQYSFFSNY
-2680 EVTNLEFDN
+2680 EVTNLAYDD
-2689 DPSNIKLSVRDVLK
+2689 DPRKINLSVRNALK
-2703 RLGYDGHYEQE
+2703 RLGYDGHYERE
-2714 DLTGTFGRS
+2714 DTSGKYGRS
-2723 LAIFEPN
+2723 LAIFEPY
-2730 NIKSAESIAF
+2730 NIKSAETVTF
-2740 KQSLNPKEDR
+2740 KQSLNAVEDR
-2750 QDGSLRYETQV
+2750 EDGGLRYETQV
-2761 VPLDLRFDE
+2761 VPLDLRFDPR
-2770 GRTELMFTSLGI
+2770 RTEVLFTSLGI
-2782 TGAPIEAGPETDRVL
+2782 TGKPIEAGPETDRIL

-2805 IRAQGKLDDMGLSRS
+2805 IRAQGKFDEMGVARS
-2820 FLDEVPEFEAN
+2820 FLDEIPEFESN
-2831 YDALKSILSD
+2831 YNNLKAILSE
-2841 TRDQIG
+2841 TREQIG
-2847 DTSREEMPIVQP
+2847 EVSREEMPIVQP
-2859 QQVEEFGTF
+2859 QQVEEFGRF
-2868 LSESLERPVSVE
+2868 LSEKLERPVSVG
-2880 QKEVP
+2880 QKRVR
-2885 VADMKPYQTELFFPK
+2885 VATMKPYQTELFFPK
-2900 TVWYAM
+2900 TVWFAM

-2912 QEATDKVLQ
+2912 QDSISGLSDK
-2921 EPFSIMS
+2921 PFSVMS

-2935 GNHRYGQIMLTR
+2935 GNHRYGQMMLIN
-2947 PDASVTA
+2947 PEAMATA

-2959 TIAELIP
+2959 PIAELIP
-2966 LAQTFSDMKGNNRK
+2966 LAQEFSDMMGNNRK

-2989 LADIGPFD
+2989 ISDLGPFD
-2997 IDALNL
+2997 IEALNNNEDL
-3003 NKGVTKGKVFKTG
+3003 IKGRVVKTG
-3016 IYMFKSDTL
+3016 IYMLKSEKL
-3025 TELAKQEQE
+3025 SELVQQEQQ
-3034 NFNFGS
+3034 NFKFGKSNFI
-3040 NNFVPL
+3040 PL
-3046 AEEDIHITL
+3046 KEEDIHITL
-3055 LNQAFVEGREAQG
+3055 ISKEFADEVAE
-3068 KTDIL
+3068 TDIL
-3073 GEAFRRLGESTTA
+3073 GEAFRLTGQSPVA

-3096 EIVSQIQP
+3096 EISTQIQP

-3125 VEKYI
+3125 VEKNI
-3130 LGEPSPDKQRIYHIT
+3130 IGGPSPDENRIYHVT

-3153 RDSVAYPNPSNSVV
+3153 RDSVAYPNPTNSVV
-3167 VGSKE
+3167 VNSKE
-3172 HFNRSLKDADYSV
+3172 HLKMQREGTYRDKIKAVRGQAYMDAADPSKGRDLSLT
-3185 PQTKKLIEAE
+3185 QLLETEA
-3195 AIRNNHLVEGD
+3195 RQKGHVVEGAPVIVFHGSTNKD
-3206 LVRVFNGA
+3206 LKTFDSNFIMR
-3214 ESEGVKSVGDYKRKN
+3214 SVG
-3229 IGGGFGFYFKTEDSK
+3229 GHGFYFTGNYNV
-3244 LAEIDKGKEGQM
+3244 AANYAQG
-3256 YDVFLKANKV
+3256 DVGRVYQTFLKADKV
-3266 FTTPRRA
+3266 FRTRVSHT
-3273 MEGQG
+3273 EGSYRLVEDYSSGTDAAIQ
-3278 SDEVFF
+3278 DKQEFF
-3284 NELVKGLRTKYK
+3284 KEFAEGLSREYNLSEIEIDQFLYETGYATEKQPIVYLVDGLKFDQKVRELVKTYPENSNFRKI
-3296 LTNEEANLLRVS
+3296 EEDLIKSAE
-3308 DTPIMYLTQAQMFDT
+3308 DFDT
-3323 MVNDLAK
+3323 TRSETFARQGADVIRISPDQTNRRA
-3330 VNPKFQKIKEDIDAV
+3330 AA
-3345 GEGGVTKLVSQLSG
+3345 TKLVSKISG
-3359 YDAIHYEGSGTWV
+3359 YDAIHYEASDVWV
-3372 VFDPSQIRIAETTRE
+3372 VFSPEQIKSAEVTRDDFGDIIPLSNRFDTGPRLLHSGLGATENIWTYPEGQQISSADTSINRNKLPATFGSLTDKGIIEWEEGTKNADIGGGSFDNGTEKLATLGVANFIYDPFNRGEVHNKRVVEEIRDGQSDTATVNNVLNVIQEEDSRGLVIRQAANAIKPEGKAYFLIHEGNRDGVGKTTTKGWQNHKKAADYVPEIKEFFGKVIKKSNLLIATEPVKE
-3387 DLIDMTTLRSELGAT
+3387 DLLKSELGAT
-3402 DKEYL
+3402 NDRYM
-3407 ELAKNPQRN
+3407 ELAQDPEGN
-3416 QKELQAMV
+3416 KEVLQQFV
-3424 DKAAKEAGF
+3424 K
-3433 ITKPRYHAGPEEIDI
+3433 
-3448 FQADK
+3448 
-3453 TLGGMGAFFF
+3453 
-3463 ADNERAAVGYHN
+3463 RAAESTGYTVGPLFHGTP
-3475 WSEEQKA
+3475 A
-3482 DLIDDYPFMGEEN
+3482 DFDAFSYSKIGFGTGFQYGTGFYFTKSRTVAEGYTRIGKSKGRILS
-3495 EDGLFEEY
+3495 
-3503 KKKEPKVVKAYLKME
+3503 AYLKVNNPRPHDSAPLSAEELRPVLERVNELEFQDMLKE
-3518 NPEVYPDFWKT
+3518 NPEASINDTFVANFGSIEAAVEMISDPVQNETIAEQLGEMNGSGIYAKYYHQALKEVTGIDALTADFVT
-3529 FAEERFK
+3529 
-3536 PNNQSEFFEGL
+3536 N
-3547 QAKGRDSIVVGK
+3547 
-3559 DEWVSGEND
+3559 SGED
-3568 ITGEQ
+3568 ATITVVLTPEQ
-3573 YVILNKPE
+3573 
-3581 NIKSADPVTYDST
+3581 IKLSDPVTYDED
-3594 GEVIP
+3594 GNIIP
-3599 LSQRFDTTK
+3599 LTDRFDPTM
-3608 DSILYSELGA
+3608 DSFLYSELGA
-3618 TDKEYLELAKN
+3618 TDKK
-3629 PEKYLLSSEGLTL
+3629 
-3642 RQMVLRAAQDAGY
+3642 
-3655 FLDEVYHGTTHS
+3655 
-3667 FDVFSKSKGNINNN
+3667 
-3681 FGLGF
+3681 
-3686 YFSSS
+3686 
-3691 RKDSTLNYIDKGAD
+3691 
-3705 LENRLDRRAEIVLG
+3705 
-3719 EMVESLE
+3719 
-3726 SRYDLG
+3726 
-3732 PAPSGDGPIDPSFE
+3732 
-3746 SDVEL
+3746 
-3751 LLKQFKEYA
+3751 
-3760 EDKLPA
+3760 
-3766 SKVKEIF
+3766 
-3773 TMPDN
+3773 
-3778 FTSPVDIAKWE
+3778 
-3789 LGRGYEV
+3789 
-3796 GYAIAQQELV
+3796 
-3806 GPERKV
+3806 
-3812 IPAFMKLKNP
+3812 
-3822 AVIGSFSGDPVM
+3822 
-3834 ISKALSGDIQMRL
+3834 
-3847 DPYSMYDEEAIE
+3847 
-3859 NELDSLRLQLAKEK
+3859 
-3873 DIDPEDVLDSDLREF
+3873 
-3888 AEEWAED
+3888 
-3895 NGYFN
+3895 
-3900 DEEPALIQAIEKV
+3900 
-3913 GPDFG
+3913 
-3918 YYQQGSEISE
+3918 
-3928 LLADENFSAIEEPTL
+3928 
-3943 AEVED
+3943 
-3948 ALSSLY
+3948 
-3954 VLATDGEGNIAR
+3954 
-3966 GEFIRRVFEELG
+3966 
-3978 YDGIV
+3978 
-3983 DHRVKKKFGMKG
+3983 
-3995 LGSDTY
+3995 
-4001 HIIAFKPES
+4001 
-4010 IKSAELVTRNAEGDI
+4010 
-4025 IPLSQRFD
+4025 
-4033 DSKDSILYSELGATD
+4033 
-4048 KTISGY
+4048 ISGY
-4054 TYSAGGITVDS
+4054 TYSTEEVTVDR

-4085 KDSWWRKFK
+4085 KNSWWRKFK
-4094 VAMTGSLDIRVRRM
+4094 VAMTGALDIRVRRM

-4126 SIELRKILDK
+4126 ATKLRKILDK

-4153 TGSSKVVSIPDDIK
+4153 TGSSKVVSIPDDVRDAIN
-4167 ESMKLQHK
+4167 LQHK
-4175 SRKADIIARAKR
+4175 SRKADINEKAKR

-4205 YKNDIRKQEDVQKE
+4205 YKNDIRKQQDVQRE

-4234 VSPDFVNELK
+4234 VSPEFVNELK
-4244 AIRDIVDT
+4244 ALRDTVDS

-4287 DAGWLDKVTKDPNFE
+4287 DAGWLDKVTKDPKFS
-4302 TVRNNAA
+4302 TVRDNAA
-4309 KYFAETY
+4309 KYFADTY

-4331 SEATALANKELS
+4331 SEATALAEKELTE
-4343 DNKELGRSMMLSFLH
+4343 NKDLGRSMMLSFLH
-4358 SYKDKD
+4358 SYKDKESS
-4364 ANNLIA
+4364 NLIA

-4434 DVGRRKGN
+4434 EIGRKKGN

-4467 KQIRAGGTEA
+4467 KQIRAGGAEA

-4507 MSVLS
+4507 MSVLN
-4512 PPTQETANDAEKI
+4512 PPSQESANDAEKI

-4562 FGPANGFVGF
+4562 FGPANGFVRF

-4579 MTELNRRGI
+4579 ITELDRRGI
-4588 RQEKSNAYYTELI
+4588 RQETANDYYTELI

-4657 ANEKTWGKAKELSAV
+4657 ANEKTWGKAKELSAI

-4685 LSYLIDARESSRK
+4685 LKYLIDAREASRK
-4698 NGKQDFYATKTD
+4698 DGKQDFYATKTD

-4731 PPVITGLQG
+4731 PPIITGLQG

-4837 PVTKERRNFSL
+4837 PLTKERRNFSL

-4894 ARAFT
+4894 MRAFL
-4899 NSITNFDPKKQEPIY
+4899 NSTTNFDPKKQEPIY
-4914 EENDLLHDKFT
+4914 EENDPLHDKFT
-4925 KSIKYLLNEAYTPPT
+4925 KSIKYVLNEAYTPPT

-4955 DITKAPEVISN
+4955 DITKAPEIISN